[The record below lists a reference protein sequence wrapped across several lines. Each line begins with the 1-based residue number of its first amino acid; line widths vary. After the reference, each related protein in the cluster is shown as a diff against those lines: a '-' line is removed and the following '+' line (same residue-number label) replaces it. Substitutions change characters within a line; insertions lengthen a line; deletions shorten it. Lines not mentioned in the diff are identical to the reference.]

1 VVTSNN
7 KELKIYMKVNET
19 NYLPSHVD
27 WYGTNSAESLDI
39 DLSHRI
45 GQLLTQ
51 SITEN
56 GCASIAVSGGRTPIS
71 LFEELSKLNLDW
83 SKIELTLVDER
94 WVDAKHEDS
103 NELLVRKHLIKNK
116 ATQINF
122 FPIKNSAKSVKEGQI
137 LYEQVLQQVKLPFD
151 VIVLGMGDDG
161 HTASLF
167 PCCKELSQAMD
178 PNNQQKCIVTKPKNA
193 PYERISLTFS
203 TISKAKNLILHMRG
217 SSKLQTFELAMTL
230 KDAKKMPIYAFTE
243 QPLEIY
249 WSP

>member
-1 VVTSNN
+1 M
-7 KELKIYMKVNET
+7 KIVT
-19 NYLPSHVD
+19 NY
-27 WYGTNSAESLDI
+27 
-39 DLSHRI
+39 
-45 GQLLTQ
+45 
-51 SITEN
+51 
-56 GCASIAVSGGRTPIS
+56 
-71 LFEELSKLNLDW
+71 
-83 SKIELTLVDER
+83 
-94 WVDAKHEDS
+94 
-103 NELLVRKHLIKNK
+103 LVRKHLIKNK
-116 ATQINF
+116 ATQIKF
-122 FPIKNSAKSVKEGQI
+122 FPIKNSAKSIKEGQI

-178 PNNQQKCIVTKPKNA
+178 PDNQQKCIVTKPKNA

-217 SSKLQTFELAMTL
+217 SSKLHTFEHAMTL

-243 QPLEIY
+243 QPLSIY

>member
-1 VVTSNN
+1 M
-7 KELKIYMKVNET
+7 KINET
-19 NYLPSHVD
+19 NYLPSYVD
-27 WYGTNSAESLDI
+27 WYGSNSAEILDI
-39 DLSHRI
+39 DLSQRI

-83 SKIELTLVDER
+83 SKVELALVDER
-94 WVDAKHEDS
+94 WVDAKNEDS
-103 NELLVRKHLIKNK
+103 NELLVRRHLIKNK
-116 ATQINF
+116 ATQIKF
-122 FPIKNSAKSVKEGQI
+122 FPIKNTANSAKEGQL
-137 LYEQVLQQVKLPFD
+137 LYEQALQKVKLPFD

-178 PNNQQKCIVTKPKNA
+178 PDNQQKCIVTKPKNA

-203 TISKAKNLILHMRG
+203 TISKAKNLFLHLRG
-217 SSKLQTFELAMTL
+217 SSKLRTFELAMTL
-230 KDAKKMPIYAFTE
+230 KDSNKMPIYAFTE
-243 QPLEIY
+243 QSLEIY
-249 WSP
+249 WCP

>member
-1 VVTSNN
+1 
-7 KELKIYMKVNET
+7 MKLNET
-19 NYLPSHVD
+19 NYLPSQVD
-27 WYGTNSAESLDI
+27 LYRTNSAESLDI

-83 SKIELTLVDER
+83 SKVDLTLVDER

-122 FPIKNSAKSVKEGQI
+122 FPIKNSAKIAKEGQV

-193 PYERISLTFS
+193 PYVRISLTFS
-203 TISKAKNLILHMRG
+203 TISKAKNLILHLRG
-217 SSKLQTFELAMTL
+217 SSKLHTFELAMTL

>member
-1 VVTSNN
+1 M
-7 KELKIYMKVNET
+7 KISET

-27 WYGTNSAESLDI
+27 WHGANSAESLDI

-71 LFEELSKLNLDW
+71 LFEELSKLNLEW
-83 SKIELTLVDER
+83 SKVELTLVDER

-122 FPIKNSAKSVKEGQI
+122 FPIKSSAKSVKEGQI
-137 LYEQVLQQVKLPFD
+137 LYEKVLQQVKLPFD

-167 PCCKELSQAMD
+167 PCCKELGQAMD
-178 PNNQQKCIVTKPKNA
+178 PDSQQKCIVTKPKNA

-203 TISKAKNLILHMRG
+203 TISKVKNLILQMRG
-217 SSKLQTFELAMTL
+217 SSKLRTFELAMTL

-249 WSP
+249 WCS

>member
-1 VVTSNN
+1 M
-7 KELKIYMKVNET
+7 KINET

-27 WYGTNSAESLDI
+27 WYGSNSAESLDI
-39 DLSHRI
+39 DLSQRI

-56 GCASIAVSGGRTPIS
+56 GCASIAVSGGRTPIG

-83 SKIELTLVDER
+83 SKVELALVDER
-94 WVDAKHEDS
+94 WVDAKNEDS
-103 NELLVRKHLIKNK
+103 NELLVRRHLIKNK
-116 ATQINF
+116 ATQIKF
-122 FPIKNSAKSVKEGQI
+122 FPIKNTANSAKEGQL
-137 LYEQVLQQVKLPFD
+137 LYEQALQKVKLPFD

-178 PNNQQKCIVTKPKNA
+178 PDNQQKCILTKPKNA

-203 TISKAKNLILHMRG
+203 TISKAKNLFLHLRG
-217 SSKLQTFELAMTL
+217 SSKLRTFELAMTL
-230 KDAKKMPIYAFTE
+230 KDSNKMPIYAFTE
-243 QPLEIY
+243 QSLEIY
-249 WSP
+249 WCP

>member
-1 VVTSNN
+1 MNRL
-7 KELKIYMKVNET
+7 EFLIDMKINEI

-27 WYGTNSAESLDI
+27 WYGTNSVESLDI

-56 GCASIAVSGGRTPIS
+56 GCASIAVSGGSTPIS

-83 SKIELTLVDER
+83 SKVELTLVDER

-122 FPIKNSAKSVKEGQI
+122 FPIKNSAKSVKEGQVLHEKI
-137 LYEQVLQQVKLPFD
+137 LLQVKLPFD
-151 VIVLGMGDDG
+151 IIVLGMGDDG

-167 PCCKELSQAMD
+167 PCCKELGQAMD
-178 PNNQQKCIVTKPKNA
+178 PDNQQKCIVTKPKNA
-193 PYERISLTFS
+193 PYDRITLTFS

-217 SSKLQTFELAMTL
+217 SSKLNTFELAMTL
-230 KDAKKMPIYAFTE
+230 KDAKKMPIYGFIE

-249 WSP
+249 WRP

>member
-1 VVTSNN
+1 M
-7 KELKIYMKVNET
+7 KINEI

-27 WYGTNSAESLDI
+27 WYGTNSVESLDI

-83 SKIELTLVDER
+83 SKVELTLVDER

-122 FPIKNSAKSVKEGQI
+122 FPIKSSAKSVKEGQI
-137 LYEQVLQQVKLPFD
+137 LYEKVLQQVKLPFD

-167 PCCKELSQAMD
+167 PCCKELGQAMNPD
-178 PNNQQKCIVTKPKNA
+178 SQQKCIVTKPKNA

-203 TISKAKNLILHMRG
+203 TISKVKNLILQMRG
-217 SSKLQTFELAMTL
+217 SSKLRTFELAMTL

-249 WSP
+249 WCP

>member
-1 VVTSNN
+1 MNRL
-7 KELKIYMKVNET
+7 EFPMDMKINEI

-27 WYGTNSAESLDI
+27 WHGTNSAESLDI

-94 WVDAKHEDS
+94 WVDAQHEDS

-122 FPIKNSAKSVKEGQI
+122 FPIKSSAKSVKEGQI
-137 LYEQVLQQVKLPFD
+137 LYEKVLQQVKLPFD

-178 PNNQQKCIVTKPKNA
+178 PDNHQKCITTKPKNA

-203 TISKAKNLILHMRG
+203 TISKAKNLILHLRG
-217 SSKLQTFELAMTL
+217 SSKLRTFKLAMTL
-230 KDAKKMPIYAFTE
+230 KDDKKMPIYAFTE

>member
-1 VVTSNN
+1 M
-7 KELKIYMKVNET
+7 KINGA
-19 NYLPSHVD
+19 NFLPSHVD
-27 WYGTNSAESLDI
+27 WYGSNNAESLDI
-39 DLSHRI
+39 DLSLRI

-51 SITEN
+51 SIIEN
-56 GCASIAVSGGRTPIS
+56 GCASIAVSGGRSPIG

-83 SKIELTLVDER
+83 SKVELTLVDER

-103 NELLVRKHLIKNK
+103 NELLLRKHLIKNK
-116 ATQINF
+116 ATQIKF
-122 FPIKNSAKSVKEGQI
+122 FPIKSSAKSVKEEQI
-137 LYEQVLQQVKLPFD
+137 LYEQVLQQIKLPFD

-203 TISKAKNLILHMRG
+203 TISKVKNLILQMRG
-217 SSKLQTFELAMTL
+217 SSKLRTFELAMTL

-249 WSP
+249 WCP

>member
-1 VVTSNN
+1 M
-7 KELKIYMKVNET
+7 KINET

-27 WYGTNSAESLDI
+27 WYGSNSAESLDI
-39 DLSHRI
+39 DLSQRI

-56 GCASIAVSGGRTPIS
+56 GCASIAVSGGRTPIG

-83 SKIELTLVDER
+83 SKVELALVDER
-94 WVDAKHEDS
+94 WVDAKNEDS
-103 NELLVRKHLIKNK
+103 NELLVRRHLIKNK
-116 ATQINF
+116 ATQIKF
-122 FPIKNSAKSVKEGQI
+122 FPIKNTANSAKEGQL
-137 LYEQVLQQVKLPFD
+137 LYEQALQKVKLPFD

-178 PNNQQKCIVTKPKNA
+178 PDNQQKCIVTKPKNA

-203 TISKAKNLILHMRG
+203 TISKAKNLFLHLRG
-217 SSKLQTFELAMTL
+217 SSKLRTFELAMTL
-230 KDAKKMPIYAFTE
+230 KDSNKMPIYAFTE
-243 QPLEIY
+243 QSLEIY
-249 WSP
+249 WCP

>member
-1 VVTSNN
+1 M
-7 KELKIYMKVNET
+7 KIKGANF
-19 NYLPSHVD
+19 LPSHVH
-27 WYGTNSAESLDI
+27 WYGSNSAESLDI
-39 DLSHRI
+39 DLSLRI

-56 GCASIAVSGGRTPIS
+56 GCASIAVSGGRSPIG
-71 LFEELSKLNLDW
+71 LFEELSKINLNW
-83 SKIELTLVDER
+83 SKVELTLVDER
-94 WVDAKHEDS
+94 WIDAKNKDS
-103 NELLVRKHLIKNK
+103 NELLVRKYLIKNE
-116 ATQINF
+116 ATQIKF
-122 FPIKNSAKSVKEGQI
+122 FPIKNIANSAKEGQL
-137 LYEQVLQQVKLPFD
+137 LYEQVLQQIKLPFD

-193 PYERISLTFS
+193 PYVRISLTFS

-217 SSKLQTFELAMTL
+217 SSKLHTFELAMTL

>member
-1 VVTSNN
+1 M
-7 KELKIYMKVNET
+7 KINEA
-19 NYLPSHVD
+19 NFLPSHVN
-27 WYGTNSAESLDI
+27 WYGSNSAESLDL

-45 GQLLTQ
+45 GQLLIQ
-51 SITEN
+51 SIAEN
-56 GCASIAVSGGRTPIS
+56 GCASIAVSGGRSPIG
-71 LFEELSKLNLDW
+71 LFEELSKINLDW
-83 SKIELTLVDER
+83 SKVELTLVDER
-94 WVDAKHEDS
+94 WVDAKNEDS

-116 ATQINF
+116 ATQVKF
-122 FPIKNSAKSVKEGQI
+122 FPIKSSEKSVKEGQI
-137 LYEQVLQQVKLPFD
+137 LYEKVLQQVKLPFD

-161 HTASLF
+161 HAASLF

-178 PNNQQKCIVTKPKNA
+178 PDNQQKCIVTKPKNA

-217 SSKLQTFELAMTL
+217 SSKLHTFEHAMTL

-243 QPLEIY
+243 QPLSIY

>member
-1 VVTSNN
+1 M
-7 KELKIYMKVNET
+7 KINET
-19 NYLPSHVD
+19 NYLSSHID
-27 WYGTNSAESLDI
+27 WYVANNSKSSDI

-45 GQLLTQ
+45 GQILTQ

-71 LFEELSKLNLDW
+71 LFEELSILNLDW
-83 SKIELTLVDER
+83 SKVELTLVDER
-94 WVDAKHEDS
+94 WIDAKHKDS

-116 ATQINF
+116 ATQIKF
-122 FPIKNSAKSVKEGQI
+122 FPIKNSANSTKEGQI
-137 LYEQVLQQVKLPFD
+137 LYEQVLQQLKLPFD

-203 TISKAKNLILHMRG
+203 TISKVKNLILQMRG
-217 SSKLQTFELAMTL
+217 SSKLRTFELAMTL

-249 WSP
+249 WCS

>member
-1 VVTSNN
+1 MNGAN
-7 KELKIYMKVNET
+7 F
-19 NYLPSHVD
+19 LPSHID
-27 WYGTNSAESLDI
+27 WYGSNSSESLDI
-39 DLSHRI
+39 DLSLRI

-56 GCASIAVSGGRTPIS
+56 SCASIAVSGGRSPIG
-71 LFEELSKLNLDW
+71 LFEELSKINLDW
-83 SKIELTLVDER
+83 SKVELTLVDER
-94 WVDAKHEDS
+94 WIDSKNKDS
-103 NELLVRKHLIKNK
+103 NELLVRKHLIKNE
-116 ATQINF
+116 ATQIKF
-122 FPIKNSAKSVKEGQI
+122 FPIKNNAKSAKEGQI
-137 LYEQVLQQVKLPFD
+137 LYEHVLQQLKLPFD

-167 PCCKELSQAMD
+167 PCSKELSQAMD
-178 PNNQQKCIVTKPKNA
+178 PSNQQKCIVTKPKNA

-217 SSKLQTFELAMTL
+217 SSKLNTFELAMTL

>member
-1 VVTSNN
+1 M
-7 KELKIYMKVNET
+7 KINGVNF
-19 NYLPSHVD
+19 LPIHVN
-27 WYGTNSAESLDI
+27 WHGTNSTESLDI

-45 GQLLTQ
+45 GQLLAQ
-51 SITEN
+51 SIAEN
-56 GCASIAVSGGRTPIS
+56 GCASIAVSGGRSPIG
-71 LFEELSKLNLDW
+71 LFEKLSKINLDW

-94 WVDAKHEDS
+94 WVDSKNEDS
-103 NELLVRKHLIKNK
+103 NELLVRKHLIKNQ
-116 ATQINF
+116 ATQVNF
-122 FPIKNSAKSVKEGQI
+122 FPIKNSAKNSKERQV
-137 LYEQVLQQVKLPFD
+137 LHEQVLQKIKLPFD
-151 VIVLGMGDDG
+151 VIILGMGEDG

-167 PCCKELSQAMD
+167 PCCKELTQAMD

-203 TISKAKNLILHMRG
+203 TISKAKNLILHLRG

-230 KDAKKMPIYAFTE
+230 KDANKMPIYAFME

>member
-1 VVTSNN
+1 M
-7 KELKIYMKVNET
+7 KINET

-27 WYGTNSAESLDI
+27 WYGSNSAESLDI
-39 DLSHRI
+39 DLSQRI

-83 SKIELTLVDER
+83 SKVELALVDER
-94 WVDAKHEDS
+94 WVDAKNEDS
-103 NELLVRKHLIKNK
+103 NELLVRRHLIKNK
-116 ATQINF
+116 ATQIKF
-122 FPIKNSAKSVKEGQI
+122 FPIKNSANSAKEGQ
-137 LYEQVLQQVKLPFD
+137 LLHEQVLQQIKLPFD

-203 TISKAKNLILHMRG
+203 TISKAKNLILHLRG
-217 SSKLQTFELAMTL
+217 SSKLRTFELAMTL
-230 KDAKKMPIYAFTE
+230 KDSKKMPIYAFTE
-243 QPLEIY
+243 QSLEIY
-249 WSP
+249 WCP

>member
-1 VVTSNN
+1 M
-7 KELKIYMKVNET
+7 KINET
-19 NYLPSHVD
+19 NYLSSHID
-27 WYGTNSAESLDI
+27 WYVTNNSESSDI

-45 GQLLTQ
+45 GQILTQ
-51 SITEN
+51 SITEY

-71 LFEELSKLNLDW
+71 LFEELSILNLDW
-83 SKIELTLVDER
+83 SKVELTLVDER
-94 WVDAKHEDS
+94 WIDAKHKDS

-116 ATQINF
+116 ATQIKF
-122 FPIKNSAKSVKEGQI
+122 FPIKNSANSAKEGQI
-137 LYEQVLQQVKLPFD
+137 LYEQVLQQLKLPFD
-151 VIVLGMGDDG
+151 VIVLGMGEDG

-178 PNNQQKCIVTKPKNA
+178 PDNQQKCIVTKPKNA

-203 TISKAKNLILHMRG
+203 TISKAKNLILHLRG
-217 SSKLQTFELAMTL
+217 SSKLQTFEFAMTL

-243 QPLEIY
+243 KPLEIY